1 MVYAMFDPKQVLAR
15 RIRERRKTLRI
26 RQGELVSL
34 IGVSQS
40 QVSRYEKAEND
51 ATGEILIKLASAL
64 NTSTDWLLGLTDAPT
79 RPVYGE
85 ADLDDLER
93 EAVELL
99 RGQNEESR
107 KRIVNAIRAL
117 V

>member
-1 MVYAMFDPKQVLAR
+1 MA
-15 RIRERRKTLRI
+15 
-26 RQGELVSL
+26 SL

-51 ATGEILIKLASAL
+51 ATGDILIKLASVL

-79 RPVYGE
+79 RPVQGE
-85 ADLDDLER
+85 ADLNQLER
-93 EAVELL
+93 EAIELL
-99 RGQNEESR
+99 RGQDEETR
-107 KRIVNAIRAL
+107 QRIVNAIKAL